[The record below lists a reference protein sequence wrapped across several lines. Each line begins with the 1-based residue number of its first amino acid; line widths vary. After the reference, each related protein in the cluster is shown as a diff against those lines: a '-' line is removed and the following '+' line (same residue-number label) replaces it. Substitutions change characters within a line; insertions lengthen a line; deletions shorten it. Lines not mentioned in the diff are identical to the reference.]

1 MRQFF
6 VEVRATKRG
15 FRRATQ
21 NALNREEKAALKR
34 RRIRRRKKALERWL
48 KAPLPPA
55 NERKVLSRKWLEL
68 FFTSSKKAQIES
80 S

>member
-1 MRQFF
+1 MK
-6 VEVRATKRG
+6 VNGKTINSMA
-15 FRRATQ
+15 
-21 NALNREEKAALKR
+21 KAQRLGMKVLSMMENTLME
-34 RRIRRRKKALERWL
+34 RKKALERWL
-48 KAPLPPA
+48 KAPLQPA